1 MRFDQLKRRGFITLL
16 GGAAAAWPLAAR
28 AQQRTLPVVGFLN
41 AGAPRALAV
50 FAAAFR
56 QGLEE
61 IGYVE
66 GRNVV
71 IEYRWAGGAYDRL
84 PQMTADLVVRRVA
97 IIAVFGVVASRIAKA
112 AVAGSSIPMVFA
124 NGGDPVADGLV
135 SNLSRPGGNITGITS
150 VAASIVPKRLEFLR
164 AAIPSTTAMAIVT
177 NPDNPFSVAEE
188 RATQEAAR
196 DRGQQLEVLTAR
208 NESEIEAVFAT
219 ITHRRISAVIIST
232 DLLFFSQMERFAT
245 LSVRN
250 GVPASAP
257 YREFP
262 VGGGLMSYGAS
273 ITEAYRQ
280 AGVYTGRILKGEKPG
295 DLPVLQPTK
304 FDLIINLRTV
314 KALGL
319 TLPPTLLALVDEVI
333 E

>member
-1 MRFDQLKRRGFITLL
+1 
-16 GGAAAAWPLAAR
+16 
-28 AQQRTLPVVGFLN
+28 
-41 AGAPRALAV
+41 
-50 FAAAFR
+50 
-56 QGLEE
+56 
-61 IGYVE
+61 
-66 GRNVV
+66 
-71 IEYRWAGGAYDRL
+71 
-84 PQMTADLVVRRVA
+84 
-97 IIAVFGVVASRIAKA
+97 
-112 AVAGSSIPMVFA
+112 
-124 NGGDPVADGLV
+124 
-135 SNLSRPGGNITGITS
+135 
-150 VAASIVPKRLEFLR
+150 VPKRLEFLR
-164 AAIPSTTAMAIVT
+164 AVVPSVSAMAIVT

-196 DRGQQLEVLTAR
+196 DRGQQLEALTAR
-208 NESEIEAVFAT
+208 NESEIEAAFST
-219 ITHRRISAVIIST
+219 IAQRQIGALIIST

-273 ITEAYRQ
+273 IAEAYRQ
-280 AGVYTGRILKGEKPG
+280 AGVYTGRILKGDKPG

-314 KALGL
+314 KVLGL
-319 TLPPTLLALVDEVI
+319 TLPPTLLAIADEVI